1 MPEYAFR
8 IVNVFG
14 TDDPFSGNP
23 LCVFEDA
30 RGLDDATLQALAVQF
45 NLSETTFVLPSDRA
59 TARVRIFS
67 PGGEFPFAGHPT
79 LGTAAVVRDLACAGP
94 ELTLEMLAGVI
105 RVRAEGDRYTLT
117 AGTPSWRDAGAPP
130 EALAAMLSLAPAD
143 IAPGTRWV
151 STGMEQ
157 LLVPLTSEAALRRAS
172 PVPEAL
178 APWANAAGMVKV
190 YCFVPGSAERVPARF
205 FFSKGSGAVIE
216 DPGTGSAC
224 ANLGGW
230 LLASNA
236 ALPQAHVIHQG
247 DHLGRACRLHLRVA
261 TDGCIEV
268 GGRVRTVARGS
279 FGLP

>member
-14 TDDPFSGNP
+14 TGDPFSGNP

-30 RGLDDATLQALAVQF
+30 RGMDDATMQALAVQF

-79 LGTAAVVRDLACAGP
+79 LGTAAVVRDRLGAGP

-105 RVRAEGDRYTLT
+105 PVRAEDDRCTLT
-117 AGTPSWRDAGAPP
+117 AGAPTWRDAGAGP
-130 EALAAMLSLAPAD
+130 EAVAAMLSLAPSD
-143 IAPGTRWV
+143 VAPGVRWV

-172 PVPEAL
+172 PLPETFAQW
-178 APWANAAGMVKV
+178 PNATGMVKV
-190 YCFVPGSAERVPARF
+190 YCFVMRGDGRVPARF
-205 FFSKGSGAVIE
+205 FFQKQPGVIIE

-230 LLASNA
+230 LIASDA
-236 ALPQAHVIHQG
+236 ALPQTYVIEQG
-247 DHLGRACRLHLRVA
+247 DHLGRACRLHLRVTA
-261 TDGCIEV
+261 GGCIEV
-268 GGRVRTVARGS
+268 GGWVRVVARGS
-279 FGLP
+279 FGVP